1 MGSSGRRGNMMK
13 ITQSRNSLTVSFGE
27 VKLRKRNM
35 NINEFPKLFRMFIS
49 FEEGHDWNCE
59 NEMLFVRHSNLAE
72 LALVYLSLRSANAT
86 AGEARTLVNSL
97 RMFEV
102 SSLASI
108 LWYRLSILN
117 GGKSRFLR
125 NFGKALLKMFREA

>member
-1 MGSSGRRGNMMK
+1 MMK
-13 ITQSRNSLTVSFGE
+13 ITQSQNSLIISFGE
-27 VKLRKRNM
+27 VKLRKRNVD
-35 NINEFPKLFRMFIS
+35 INEFPKLFRMFIS
-49 FEEGHDWNCE
+49 FEEGHDWNYK

-86 AGEARTLVNSL
+86 AGEARNLVNSL

>member
-1 MGSSGRRGNMMK
+1 MK